1 GRTVRVN
8 VTNLE
13 TLNEHRDTLDRF
25 IQAYR
30 ETIDWMYNDPA
41 ALKLYANFSGL
52 PEKIVARV
60 RDFIPKETILPE
72 QIVGVD
78 QINADAVKLKFLPA
92 PLTPEQ
98 ITEMVQIARPLK

>member
-1 GRTVRVN
+1 VRVN

-13 TLNEHRDTLDRF
+13 TLTKHRDILDRF
-25 IQAYR
+25 MQAYR

-41 ALKLYANFSGL
+41 ALKLYADFSSL

-72 QIVGVD
+72 QIVGMN

-92 PLTPEQ
+92 PLSPEQ
-98 ITEMVQIARPLK
+98 ITEMVQIAKPIK